1 MLSEKEFSVLK
12 KELLNLKEKS
22 TVHEKETY
30 PKDSEK
36 ESLGELSSY
45 DNHPADMGT
54 ALYDREKDLALHEH
68 AESELGK
75 VDIALEAMA
84 DGSYGKCKVCQKD
97 IPFER
102 LLIVPYTT
110 LCVEH
115 AETKAQ
121 SAEED
126 VAINEVENTFESK
139 RDPRAIDYE
148 NSFQEVA
155 EFGTSDA
162 PSDFIDSEK
171 QTYMDDND
179 HNNDDT
185 SRMDN
190 IVGKSVTNNTNNS

>member
-1 MLSEKEFSVLK
+1 
-12 KELLNLKEKS
+12 
-22 TVHEKETY
+22 
-30 PKDSEK
+30 
-36 ESLGELSSY
+36 
-45 DNHPADMGT
+45 
-54 ALYDREKDLALHEH
+54 
-68 AESELGK
+68 
-75 VDIALEAMA
+75 MA
-84 DGSYGKCKVCQKD
+84 DGSDGKCKVFQKD
-97 IPFER
+97 ITFEP

-121 SAEED
+121 STEED
-126 VAINEVENTFESK
+126 VAINEVENPFEST

-162 PSDFIDSEK
+162 PSDFIDSDK

-179 HNNDDT
+179 HDNDDT